1 MFLDF
6 LMTKH
11 PYDISSTIRFGLEVL
26 WANRDKLPAFAAA
39 AIEERRN
46 NFDTISDAR
55 IEELRV
61 RCWALVDNRDWT
73 VPEVAMYRAAICC
86 LFSVAQ
92 INEALIV
99 HDEDMLVHFVDFLGH
114 AGDFEADLLAFRHI
128 LVTDEAAK
136 QAASNKV
143 QDVLLAVPL
152 RLMQGTIFL
161 DIDGVLNRTGFT
173 PAQSTELPL
182 ADWIELQP
190 LAVLVELLAVS
201 GADVVLSSTWRNRS
215 MDEIRASFAAHGV
228 TLPLVGVTPVLGTG
242 PRWSEIQQYV
252 TREGLT
258 HFVIL
263 DDEWNMG
270 PLSDHHVRISPLQG
284 LDRAAARL
292 AMEVL
297 QAAAPTVL
305 S

>member
-1 MFLDF
+1 
-6 LMTKH
+6 MTKH

-86 LFSVAQ
+86 LFPVAQ
-92 INEALIV
+92 SDRENVVE
-99 HDEDMLVHFVDFLGH
+99 FVDFLKH
-114 AGDFEADLLAFRHI
+114 AGDFDADLMAFRHMI
-128 LVTDEAAK
+128 TTDDVGK
-136 QAASNKV
+136 RASLDQRIATPSV
-143 QDVLLAVPL
+143 VYTVP
-152 RLMQGTIFL
+152 RVKGTIFL

-173 PAQSTELPL
+173 PAQRTALPL

-190 LAVLVELLAVS
+190 LTVLVELLAVS

-215 MDEIRASFAAHGV
+215 MDEIRASFAEHGV

-252 TREGLT
+252 ISEGLT
-258 HFVIL
+258 RFVIL